1 MSTIEEIYLKK
12 YNIVPT
18 DITIKTDKD
27 DKAELSKDF
36 LYEIVENYY
45 KLNDLEEYYKLLKP
59 NIKHFRT
66 VCIGLPIDNRS
77 YIYIVELPDI
87 QKTFS
92 TLYAHD
98 DYFSSYYITRN
109 RYEYEY
115 STSIDHKLE
124 GDDKIIDFS
133 KIFQNPER
141 LFKIVAEYIKY
152 EKIIKATFKL
162 F

>member
-18 DITIKTDKD
+18 TITIKTDKD
-27 DKAELSKDF
+27 DKAELNKDF

-59 NIKHFRT
+59 NIKHFRI
-66 VCIGLPIDNRS
+66 VCIGLPIDDRS

-98 DYFSSYYITRN
+98 NYFSSYYITRN

-115 STSIDHKLE
+115 
-124 GDDKIIDFS
+124 
-133 KIFQNPER
+133 
-141 LFKIVAEYIKY
+141 
-152 EKIIKATFKL
+152 
-162 F
+162 